1 MIAARDWFLEK
12 NAGRGI
18 SSAIKLRV
26 FSPTIISKEVGLG
39 PMSGHRWRK
48 YAKDESGA
56 GSSEAQAGP
65 EPEEK
70 KRGIPEP
77 FYELKW
83 PGTVDGR
90 FLPRSRRG

>member
-39 PMSGHRWRK
+39 PMSGHGWRK
-48 YAKDESGA
+48 YTKDESGNN
-56 GSSEAQAGP
+56 SSDSYAEAFRNEGLDV
-65 EPEEK
+65 E
-70 KRGIPEP
+70 G
-77 FYELKW
+77 L
-83 PGTVDGR
+83 GG
-90 FLPRSRRG
+90 G